1 MDLYN
6 LGLVKCI
13 LVDIVT
19 FSVRRFVVFYVFGLQ
34 CHCIVAVHNIFTP
47 LESLPII
54 VLRNRKKNRGNGEGT
69 TDLFFGCYTT
79 LRVFLLRFFFFL
91 VIEVWITPIQFK

>member
-6 LGLVKCI
+6 LGLVKYV

-54 VLRNRKKNRGNGEGT
+54 VLRNRKKIEAMVREQLT
-69 TDLFFGCYTT
+69 CFLDVTQHYVFFY
-79 LRVFLLRFFFFL
+79 
-91 VIEVWITPIQFK
+91 